1 MEDNNVEVNE
11 QINQNRTTKQQ
22 KVLRRLLAYSTPHK
36 KSLLIAFTLLIFG
49 TLGEILGPYLV
60 KVFIDD
66 YLVKGSFPFQPV
78 LLLAITYVVVL
89 VAKTIIQY
97 FQLFTFNKIAL
108 SIIQQLRID
117 VFGKVQ
123 TLGLKFF
130 DKTPGGSIVSRVTN
144 DTESIKEFFTDVLS
158 VFVQNLFFLVGIFIA
173 MFLLNVKL
181 AFFCLGIIPIIFLIM
196 QAYRK
201 YSSIYFHDLREKLSQ
216 LNAKLNES
224 LQGMAIIQVF
234 RQEKRL
240 RKEFSTINEGHYTA
254 GVKNIKLNGLLLRP
268 AIDFIYVCSLILVLG
283 FFGVTSL
290 TSPIEI
296 GVLYAFINYL
306 ERFFEPV
313 NQMMMRLSMYQQAIV
328 SATRVFELLDNEE
341 TAPKSTGNQQPDISK
356 GEIEFK
362 NVSFSYDGKRDVLK
376 NISFVAKPGETVALV
391 GHTGSGKSS
400 IINVFMRFY
409 EINRGEILIDGQS
422 LKEYQDE
429 ELRKKIGLVLQDPFL
444 FAGSIKKNIQL
455 YNDKISDEEIKAAA
469 QFVQADKFINTL
481 PDQYDHVL
489 SERGTTF
496 SSGQRQLVAFARTI
510 ATNPKI
516 LVLDE
521 ATANIDTETEGYIQE
536 ALAKMR
542 KGRTTIAIAHRL
554 STIQDADQILVLHQ
568 GEVTERGTHH
578 ELLQRQGLYYK
589 MYVLQNQVTDKI
601 EDIVL

>member
-1 MEDNNVEVNE
+1 MEDNSMEVNE
-11 QINQNRTTKQQ
+11 YIKSKEQR
-22 KVLRRLLAYSTPHK
+22 KVLWRLLAYTTPHK
-36 KSLLIAFTLLIFG
+36 KPLLLAFILLIFG

-66 YLVKGSFPFQPV
+66 YLVQENFPYRPV
-78 LLLAITYVVVL
+78 LFLAISYVFVL

-97 FQLFTFNKIAL
+97 FQLFAFNKIAL
-108 SIIQQLRID
+108 SIIQELRID

-130 DKTPGGSIVSRVTN
+130 DKTPGGSVVSRVTN

-158 VFVQNLFFLVGIFIA
+158 VFVQNLFFLIGIFIA

-181 AFFCLGIIPIIFLIM
+181 AFFCLGIIPIVYVIM
-196 QAYRK
+196 QTYRK

-240 RKEFSTINEGHYTA
+240 RKEFSTINEGHYVA

-268 AIDFIYVCSLILVLG
+268 AIDFIYVCSLILVLS
-283 FFGVTSL
+283 FFGITSFN
-290 TSPIEI
+290 SPIEI

-328 SATRVFELLDNEE
+328 SATRVFELLDNNE
-341 TAPKSTGNQQPDISK
+341 TAPKALGNMAINIEK

-362 NVSFSYDGKRDVLK
+362 DVSFSYDGKRDVLK
-376 NISFVAKPGETVALV
+376 NISFVAKPGETIALV

-400 IINVFMRFY
+400 IINLFMRFY
-409 EINRGEILIDGQS
+409 EIERGEILIDGQS
-422 LKEYQDE
+422 LKEYQDH
-429 ELRKKIGLVLQDPFL
+429 ELRRKIGLVLQDPFL

-455 YNDKISDEEIKAAA
+455 YNEEITDKEIISAAR
-469 QFVQADKFINTL
+469 FVQADKFIETL
-481 PDQYDHVL
+481 PDQYNHEL

-568 GEVTERGTHH
+568 GEITERGTHQ
-578 ELLQRQGLYYK
+578 ELLEKQGLYYK
-589 MYVLQNQVTDKI
+589 MYVLQNHVTDKI